1 MHAPEDLFSRS
12 IASIG
17 GASLTL
23 GALLSAI
30 LIFAV
35 ALGAV
40 WLLKKFVKR
49 AQRSL
54 DAGRAHTIY
63 IGGQVARYLII
74 AIGLAV
80 AISALGVDLSAL
92 SLFAG
97 ALGVG
102 IGLGLR
108 DIVRNF
114 VGGIVL
120 LFDRSVEVGDFIELQ
135 DGTRGHVHAIGPRA
149 TTVVTNDNVHMLI
162 PNANLIDGKLTNWTR
177 DHQSRRM
184 RIPFRAALDADKAQV
199 RDAVL
204 EAARALPF
212 TLPDTDEREN
222 QVWLVGF
229 GESALEFELAV
240 WPSLHAVKRPGTMI
254 ASYNWAIDDAL
265 RKHGIEI
272 PLPQSELR
280 LRSLFG
286 REGVDGLDALGS
298 LSKPVRPS
306 E

>member
-1 MHAPEDLFSRS
+1 MHAPEELFSRS

-30 LIFAV
+30 LIFAG

-49 AQRSL
+49 AQRTL
-54 DAGRAHTIY
+54 GAERAHTIY

-74 AIGLAV
+74 AIGLAI

-108 DIVRNF
+108 DLVRNF

-120 LFDRSVEVGDFIELQ
+120 LFDRSVEVGDFIELH

-149 TTVVTNDNVHMLI
+149 TTVVTNDHVHMLI

-177 DHQSRRM
+177 DHRSRRM
-184 RIPFRAALDADKAQV
+184 RIPFRVALDADKAQV

-204 EAARALPF
+204 EAARAVPF
-212 TLPDTDEREN
+212 TLPDTEEREN

-240 WPSLHAVKRPGTMI
+240 WPSLHAVKRPGRMI
-254 ASYNWAIDDAL
+254 AAYNWAIDDAL

-272 PLPQSELR
+272 PLPQSEVR
-280 LRSLFG
+280 LRSVFG
-286 REGVDGLDALGS
+286 RDDVDGLDALGRQ
-298 LSKPVRPS
+298 SKPVRPG